1 MAVAIRLRRMGAKK
15 RPFYRVVVADTR
27 SPRDGRF
34 VEEIG
39 YYDPLKKPSQVKI
52 DRERAL
58 YWLKAGA
65 QPTETVS
72 TLLKRAGIAPG
83 RQKVDEGA

>member
-34 VEEIG
+34 VDEIG
-39 YYDPLKKPSQVKI
+39 YYDPVKKPPQVKI
-52 DRERAL
+52 DQEKAL

-65 QPTETVS
+65 QPTDTVRS
-72 TLLKRAGIAPG
+72 LLKRAGITSG